1 VKGAGEN
8 PNRRAAGLL
17 AAELAAAGV
26 TDACI
31 SPGSRSTPLALA
43 LDRHGMRT
51 WAIVDERS
59 AGFFALG
66 LAQASGRPV
75 VLVCTSG
82 TAAANYLPAVVE
94 ASLGCVP
101 LVVMTADRPPELR
114 DCRAAQ
120 TIDQVRLFGSHVRWS
135 VDVPAPAV
143 EPDLEAFYRTLACRA
158 VAAAA
163 EAPPGPVHLNLPM
176 REPLLEIEQ
185 IEKEEEETEPQA
197 ARPGA
202 PWVRV
207 HPAGDGPSPAL
218 VAALADSL
226 RGIERGLIVCGPG
239 TGEGAAAPV
248 AALACALAW
257 PILADPLSGLRFG
270 SHDRSRIVDAYDLLL
285 RDRTF
290 AAGHVP
296 EALLQLGGPPIS
308 KVLERFVC
316 ASPRPRHVVA
326 APSRLWPDPTHR
338 ATDLVRGA
346 AAPLAA
352 ALAERLATMRESS
365 RWLDS
370 WLAATRRARNALD
383 HAVAAE
389 ESLFEGKA
397 LPVLAEVLPAGAR
410 LHVGNSL
417 PVRHLDLFL
426 GSSAAPI
433 AVHGNRGASGIDGVV
448 STAAGAAAAGRGPVV
463 LVVGDLSFLHDLG
476 GLQAAALH
484 RLDLVVVL
492 LNNDGGGIFSFLP
505 QAALDAPRFER
516 LFATPHGLDIA
527 GAVALCAARLARPR
541 SWDEFRRDVATALCG
556 GLHVIEV
563 RSDRALLR
571 ERHAALVAAG
581 LASLRSAQAPA

>member
-1 VKGAGEN
+1 VSGAGEN

-43 LDRHGMRT
+43 LDRHGMRI

-66 LAQASGRPV
+66 LAQTSGRSV
-75 VLVCTSG
+75 VLLCTSG

-94 ASLGCVP
+94 ASLACVP
-101 LVVMTADRPPELR
+101 LVVVTADRPPELR

-135 VDVPAPAV
+135 VDVPAPAA

-163 EAPPGPVHLNLPM
+163 EAPAGPVHLNLPM

-185 IEKEEEETEPQA
+185 IEEEDETEPQA
-197 ARPGA
+197 ARGST

-207 HPAGDGPSPAL
+207 HPAVEAPSPAL

-226 RGIERGLIVCGPG
+226 CGIERGLIVCGPG

-248 AALACALAW
+248 AALARALAW

-285 RDRTF
+285 RDRAF

-326 APSRLWPDPTHR
+326 ASSRLWPDPTHR
-338 ATDLVRGA
+338 ATDLVRAA

-352 ALAERLATMRESS
+352 ALAERLATMRKSS

-370 WLAATRRARNALD
+370 WLAATGRARSALD

-397 LPVLAEVLPAGAR
+397 LPVLAEVLPVGAR

-426 GSSAAPI
+426 GSSAAPL

-448 STAAGAAAAGRGPVV
+448 STAAGASAAGRGPVV
-463 LVVGDLSFLHDLG
+463 LVLGDLSFLHDLG
-476 GLQAAALH
+476 GLQAAARH

-527 GAVALCAARLARPR
+527 GAAALCGARLARPR
-541 SWDEFRRDVATALCG
+541 NWDEFRRDVTAALRG

-563 RSDRALLR
+563 LSDRALLR

-581 LASLRSAQAPA
+581 LASLRSTQAPA

>member
-1 VKGAGEN
+1 VKGTGEN
-8 PNRRAAGLL
+8 PNRRVAGLL

-43 LDRHGMRT
+43 LDRHGLRV
-51 WAIVDERS
+51 WVIVDERS

-66 LAQASGRPV
+66 LAQTSGRPV
-75 VLVCTSG
+75 VLLCTSG

-101 LVVMTADRPPELR
+101 LVVVTADRPPELR

-135 VDVPAPAV
+135 VDAPAPAT

-158 VAAAA
+158 AATAAAV
-163 EAPPGPVHLNLPM
+163 PPGPVHLNLPM
-176 REPLLEIEQ
+176 REPLLDLA
-185 IEKEEEETEPQA
+185 EEEGEPDVVRA
-197 ARPGA
+197 EA

-207 HPAGDGPSPAL
+207 HPAREAPSPDR
-218 VAALADSL
+218 VATLAESL

-239 TGEGAAAPV
+239 TGEDAAAPV

-270 SHDRSRIVDAYDLLL
+270 SHDRSRIVDSYDLLL
-285 RDRTF
+285 RDRAF
-290 AAGHVP
+290 AAGHTP
-296 EALLQLGGPPIS
+296 EALLQFGGPPVS
-308 KVLERFVC
+308 KALERFVC
-316 ASPRPRHVVA
+316 AAPRPRHVVVA
-326 APSRLWPDPTHR
+326 QPPQWPDPTHR
-338 ATDLVRGA
+338 ATDLVRAA
-346 AAPLAA
+346 AAPAAA
-352 ALAERLATMRESS
+352 ALAERLATLRDSS
-365 RWLDS
+365 RWLDA
-370 WLAATRRARNALD
+370 WLAAAGAARSALD
-383 HAVAAE
+383 RALGVETA
-389 ESLFEGKA
+389 LFEGKA

-426 GSSAAPI
+426 GGRATPI
-433 AVHGNRGASGIDGVV
+433 AVSANRGASGIDGVV

-476 GLQAAALH
+476 GLQAAARH

-505 QAALDAPRFER
+505 QARLDAARFER
-516 LFATPHGLDIA
+516 LFGTPHGLDVA
-527 GAVALCAARLARPR
+527 GATALCGARLARPAT
-541 SWDEFRRDVATALCG
+541 WEEFRRDVGGALRG
-556 GLHVIEV
+556 GLHVIELA
-563 RSDRALLR
+563 SDRELLR

-581 LASLRSAQAPA
+581 LASLRSAEVAA